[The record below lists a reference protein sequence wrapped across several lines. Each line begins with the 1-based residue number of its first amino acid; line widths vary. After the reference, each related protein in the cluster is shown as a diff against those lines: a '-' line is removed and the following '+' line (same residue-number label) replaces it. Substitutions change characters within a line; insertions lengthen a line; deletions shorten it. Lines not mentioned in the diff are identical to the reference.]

1 MYGENTNDSVSL
13 SINSK
18 VDQASSKLEDA
29 FDRSKSFFLEEAQA
43 ILRNTIGQSPI
54 TPNFNKARSIQR
66 GRYGNACNVV
76 FKMCMKCDA
85 NVSVQRPRRL
95 TYQRALAA
103 GDFKVVL
110 V

>member
-1 MYGENTNDSVSL
+1 MSAGSAKP
-13 SINSK
+13 SINWKKSK

-54 TPNFNKARSIQR
+54 KSNFNKSRSMQR

-76 FKMCMKCDA
+76 FRMCMKRDA

-95 TYQRALAA
+95 TYQ
-103 GDFKVVL
+103 
-110 V
+110 